1 VSSLRDISRTAAQP
15 EYRRGRQSGVTRVGV
30 AGLGRMGSVLGA
42 RLLAVG
48 HEVVVW
54 NRSPGPVATL
64 VAAGARAAGSP
75 AELAAATDVVVDLVF
90 DDEAVRRV
98 WLGPDGLLAADVTGT
113 LLIESSTVA
122 AATVAEVGA
131 AGRAAGAAVVDLPVS
146 GTVAPAR
153 AGALLGLAGGSG
165 PDVERAAAVFAV
177 WCRRVV
183 HLGPAGSGIA
193 TKLALNMGMACL
205 WAALAESYALAES
218 AGVSRAAFTEVLVD
232 SPLAGPSVTGKAPL
246 LRTREVPVGEPASF
260 DVAGVRKDLVAM
272 LATSAAAG
280 IPGVVAA
287 AALSHFAGAVVAGR
301 GAADLVAVLDH
312 LRDTRA

>member
-1 VSSLRDISRTAAQP
+1 MTH
-15 EYRRGRQSGVTRVGV
+15 VGV
-30 AGLGRMGSVLGA
+30 AGLGRMGTVLA
-42 RLLAVG
+42 ERLLDAG

-54 NRSPGPVATL
+54 NRSPGPVAAL
-64 VAAGARAAGSP
+64 VAAGARGVGSP
-75 AELAAATDVVVDLVF
+75 AELVRAADVVVDLVF
-90 DDEAVRRV
+90 DDAAVRRV
-98 WLGPDGLLAADVTGT
+98 WLAPDGLVAGLRARTFAGPAGGPDAGPDAGPVERV
-113 LLIESSTVA
+113 LLVESSTVA

-153 AGALLGLAGGSG
+153 AGRLLGLAGGAAA
-165 PDVERAAAVFAV
+165 DVERATAVFDV

-218 AGVSRAAFTEVLVD
+218 AGVAREAFTEVLLD
-232 SPLAGPSVTGKAPL
+232 SPLAGPSITGKADL
-246 LRTREVPVGEPASF
+246 LRTHEVPVGEPASF

-280 IPGVVAA
+280 VPGAVAA
-287 AALSHFAGAVVAGR
+287 AALSHFSGAVVAGH
-301 GAADLVAVLDH
+301 GEADLVAVLDY
-312 LRDTRA
+312 LREARA